1 MKLDLKVLK
10 NIVRSIASTQQD
22 EIGCDDCYAEIDV
35 FAEMVLQGKDADAA
49 MPLIKDHLAR
59 CGNCREEFEAFIE
72 ALTAI
77 NA

>member
-10 NIVRSIASTQQD
+10 NLVRSIASTQQD

-35 FAEMVLQGKDADAA
+35 FAEMMLQGKDADAA
-49 MPLIKDHLAR
+49 MPLIKDHLDH
-59 CGNCREEFEAFIE
+59 CGNCREEFEAFLE